1 MLAVSTASV
10 HRHTGL
16 PHRQTSITASKPTG
30 MKKGDQA
37 VAKSTRERD
46 KRTSSRKF
54 CKHPVSKAGQKSFTT
69 WQNFLR
75 PEKKNQ
81 LSKCFVLNENSGGH
95 TVPGVST
102 SDQAGIEF

>member
-1 MLAVSTASV
+1 
-10 HRHTGL
+10 
-16 PHRQTSITASKPTG
+16 

-37 VAKSTRERD
+37 EGLREQLESVAKSTRERD